1 MSDANYKEIIE
12 IYEKAI
18 EKFIRTSEW
27 NDDEK
32 ITRVFRNYHEALY
45 AQIHTVLAPQNDE
58 KSETEIRELINKYVI
73 GKSVKKTKKVS
84 LGALTPIVTKIEQLT
99 KRSKKAKEQY
109 LARYLDL
116 YDDFLALAAFRSFK
130 HFAMYVE
137 RDLTKYDDV
146 EKSSGGDR
154 RIIRNTMQLFEGWYA
169 YANKMV
175 LDGDVKF
182 IGKQMPTSYGKSYS
196 DVLLISYIFGVDIN
210 NDVIKVFGNPYNC
223 DRCFESVTD
232 IMCRPIYAKIFP
244 YYAKFEC
251 DARIMFEKCSS
262 RDGTFKISGSKM
274 PVNFLCVGKD
284 SKISG
289 VRGKYI
295 FLDDITQAE
304 DADIIRRHEDDIYK
318 YNTVWKK
325 RTYGKN
331 NCYFV
336 VGGTAYS
343 IYDLI
348 SYLKRKF
355 GFEQAIPSKFNK
367 YTSIAKSNEIVDN
380 GISVFIIIPKLDY
393 DTDESTYPQEFD
405 TETARQ
411 ERRENY
417 ESFMAMEQ
425 QTPLPPKNTPFYYTN
440 LKEYSDLPP
449 VGEQGRTEY
458 CLATLDGKRKGADFC
473 AMPILTKIGEEYL
486 LIDAVYEQKPMAE
499 CYTDIVTKIIQ
510 HNVTHLV
517 LESNI
522 NEGLVKILTDMLH
535 QHGYYACKIEEVYH
549 YEKKEE
555 RIAGCETLIKTKIR
569 FPQFGMYS
577 PSSPLGMALQEMYV
591 YSYKKKAEHDD
602 FIDAIST
609 FASKFI
615 GNKMNNYATFSTF
628 AR

>member
-1 MSDANYKEIIE
+1 MSESNYKEVIKL
-12 IYEKAI
+12 YENAI
-18 EKFIRTSEW
+18 SRFIKSSEW

-32 ITRVFRNYHEALY
+32 ITRVLRNYHEALY
-45 AQIHTVLAPQNDE
+45 AQIHFVLAADKDGKNE
-58 KSETEIRELINKYVI
+58 KEIREIITKNVI
-73 GKSVKKTKKVS
+73 GSVEKKTKKANIGV
-84 LGALTPIVTKIEQLT
+84 LTPIIAKIEQLT
-99 KRSKKAKEQY
+99 KRSKKLKEQF

-116 YDDFLALAAFRSFK
+116 YNDFLALAAFRSFK
-130 HFAMYVE
+130 HFALCIE

-146 EKSSGGDR
+146 ESGSGGDR
-154 RIIRNTMQLFEGWYA
+154 RIIRNTMPLFEGWYA

-223 DRCFESVTD
+223 DRCFESIKD

-244 YYAKFEC
+244 YYAKFDGDE
-251 DARIMFEKCSS
+251 RQLFEKCTA
-262 RDGTFKISGSKM
+262 REGTFKISGSKL
-274 PVNFLCVGKD
+274 PINFLCVGKD

-295 FLDDITQAE
+295 FLDDVTQAE

-355 GFEQAIPSKFNK
+355 GFERAIPSKFNK
-367 YTSIAKSNEIVDN
+367 YTSLAKSNEIVEN

-417 ESFMAMEQ
+417 ESFMSMEQ

-440 LKEYSDLPP
+440 LKEYSELPP
-449 VGEQGRTEY
+449 IGEEGRTPY

-473 AMPILTKIGEEYL
+473 AMPILTKVEEEYL
-486 LIDAVYEQKPMAE
+486 LVDGFYEQKPMEE
-499 CYTDIVTKIIQ
+499 CYGDIVTKIIQ

-522 NEGLVKILTDMLH
+522 NEGLVKILNDMLH

-569 FPQFGMYS
+569 FPQFGMYA
-577 PSSPLGMALQEMYV
+577 PSSPLGMALQEIYV

-602 FIDAIST
+602 FIDALST
-609 FASKFI
+609 FAKKFI
-615 GNKMNNYATFSTF
+615 AKNIKNYATFSTF
-628 AR
+628 SR

>member
-1 MSDANYKEIIE
+1 MSEQNYKKVIE
-12 IYEKAI
+12 LYEDAI
-18 EKFIRTSEW
+18 SRFMRGAEW

-32 ITRVFRNYHEALY
+32 ITKVFRNYYEALY
-45 AQIHTVLAPQNDE
+45 SQIHLVLVPQNDVKGE
-58 KSETEIRELINKYVI
+58 KEIRDIIGANVI
-73 GKSVKKTKKVS
+73 GRLSQKSKKARIGV
-84 LGALTPIVTKIEQLT
+84 LTPLISKIEQLT
-99 KRSKKAKEQY
+99 KKSKKVKEEF

-130 HFAMYVE
+130 HFALYIE
-137 RDLTKYDDV
+137 RDLTKHDDV
-146 EKSSGGDR
+146 QKGAGGDR
-154 RIIRNTMQLFEGWYA
+154 RIVKNTMPLFEGWYA

-223 DRCFESVTD
+223 DRCFESITD
-232 IMCRPIYAKIFP
+232 IMSRPVYAKIFP
-244 YYAKFEC
+244 YYSKFNC
-251 DARIMFEKCSS
+251 DVRLIFEKCSS

-274 PVNFLCVGKD
+274 PINFLCVGKD

-304 DADIIRRHEDDIYK
+304 DADIIRRHEEDIAK

-343 IYDLI
+343 IYDLL

-355 GFEQAIPSKFNK
+355 GFGDAVPSKFNK
-367 YTSIAKSNEIVDN
+367 YTSLAKSNEIVEN

-393 DTDESTYPQEFD
+393 VTDESTYPQEFD
-405 TETARQ
+405 TDTARK

-425 QTPLPPKNTPFYYTN
+425 QTPVPPKNTPFYYTN
-440 LKEYSDLPP
+440 LREYTDLPP
-449 VGEQGRTEY
+449 VGEQGRTPY
-458 CLATLDGKRKGADFC
+458 CFATLDGKRKGADFC
-473 AMPILTKIGEEYL
+473 AMPIITKIGDEHFL
-486 LIDAVYEQKPMAE
+486 VDGLYEQKPMDE
-499 CYTDIVTKIIQ
+499 CYGDIVSKIIQ

-522 NEGLVKILTDMLH
+522 NEGLVTILNQKLH
-535 QHGYYACKIEEVYH
+535 EHGYFSCKIEEIFH

-555 RIAGCETLIKTKIR
+555 RIASCETLIRTKII

-577 PSSPLGMALQEMYV
+577 PSSPLGAALQEIYV

-602 FIDAIST
+602 FIDALST
-609 FASKFI
+609 YARHFI
-615 GNKMNNYATFSTF
+615 AQKTNNYATMSTF
-628 AR
+628 GR